1 MKLKIFS
8 LLVLSFFSLHSASA
22 ISLNKGTDT
31 LYAPALKPF
40 GRTIINAAKKLELIS
55 SAAHFG
61 FKFSGDS
68 CVIFADVP
76 DTRAHNYLQYEM
88 DGVYQNRIRIEGKK
102 PDPITIKATGKGEH
116 TIWIYKATEAHT
128 GAILIGN
135 IVAKKVRAITV
146 AKAPLIEFIGNSIT
160 CGAAA
165 DDSEY
170 PCGTG
175 DYHDQHNAY
184 LAYGPRVA
192 RKLGANYLMSSV
204 SGIGIYRVW
213 NADGPAMPDV
223 YENLDFHLGSKQKW
237 DFKTYSPKIV
247 SIALG
252 TNDFSNGDGKSVRKP
267 FDNELFVKRY
277 VDFIKLIKSKYPKA
291 QIALLSSP
299 MVKGA
304 QRDVFE
310 KLLTDIKNQV
320 DSRYPKDKE
329 VKTFFFQPMDP
340 HGCSSHPSVADH
352 QILADELYPFYQ
364 AMLR

>member
-1 MKLKIFS
+1 MKIKILS
-8 LLVLSFFSLHSASA
+8 LLVLSFFVFNATWA
-22 ISLNKGTDT
+22 INLNKGTDT
-31 LYAPALKPF
+31 LRAAALKPF

-61 FKFSGDS
+61 FKFRGDS

-76 DTRAHNYLQYEM
+76 DAWAHNYLQYEI
-88 DGVYQNRIRIEGKK
+88 DGVYQKRIRIDGKK
-102 PDPITIKATGKGEH
+102 PGPVIIKAAGNGEH

-128 GAILIGN
+128 GAIVIGD
-135 IVAKKVRAITV
+135 IVAKKAKAISV

-165 DDSEY
+165 DESEY

-184 LAYGPRVA
+184 MAYGPRVA

-213 NADGPAMPDV
+213 NADGPSMPDV
-223 YENLDFHLGSKQKW
+223 YENLDFHVDSKQKW
-237 DFKTYSPKIV
+237 NFNTYSPKIV

-252 TNDFSNGDGKSVRKP
+252 TNDFSTGDGKSPRKP
-267 FDNELFVKRY
+267 FDNGLFVTRY
-277 VDFIKLIKSKYPKA
+277 VKFIQLIKSKYPKA
-291 QIALLSSP
+291 QIAILSSP

-304 QRDVFE
+304 QQEVFE
-310 KLLTDIKNQV
+310 KLLMEIKNQV
-320 DSRYPKDKE
+320 DALYPKDKV
-329 VKTFFFQPMDP
+329 VKTFFFKPMDP
-340 HGCSSHPSVADH
+340 HGCTSHPSVADH
-352 QILADELYPFYQ
+352 EILANELYPFYQ
-364 AMLR
+364 AMLK

>member
-1 MKLKIFS
+1 MKIKIFCLLILS
-8 LLVLSFFSLHSASA
+8 LFVFNASWA
-22 ISLNKGTDT
+22 NLFYKSTDT
-31 LYAPALKPF
+31 LRATALKPF
-40 GRTIINAAKKLELIS
+40 GRTTINEAKKLELIS

-61 FKFSGDS
+61 FKFNGDS

-76 DTRAHNYLQYEM
+76 NVWEHNYLQYEI
-88 DGVYQNRIRIEGKK
+88 DGVYQKRIRIDGKK
-102 PDPITIKATGKGEH
+102 AAPIVIKANGNGAH

-135 IVAKKVRAITV
+135 IVAKKIKAIAV

-184 LAYGPRVA
+184 LAYGPRVS

-213 NADGPAMPDV
+213 NTDGPSMPDV
-223 YENLDFHLGSKQKW
+223 YENLDFHVDSKQKW
-237 DFKTYSPKIV
+237 DFNTYSPKVV

-252 TNDFSNGDGKSVRKP
+252 TNDFSNGDGKSPRKP
-267 FDNELFVKRY
+267 FDKELFVSRY
-277 VDFIKLIKSKYPKA
+277 VKFIKLIKSKYPKA
-291 QIALLSSP
+291 QIAVLSSP

-304 QRDVFE
+304 QREVFE
-310 KLLTDIKNQV
+310 KLLIEIKNQV
-320 DSRYPKDKE
+320 DALYPKDKV

-340 HGCSSHPSVADH
+340 HGCTSHPSVADH
-352 QILADELYPFYQ
+352 EILANELYPFYQ
-364 AMLR
+364 AMLK